1 MATTMYLESLI
12 ALGMRE
18 RSDEIMVIFATYI
31 AMSLPFPM
39 AILISACANALLSSM
54 PSPTVFYET

>member
-1 MATTMYLESLI
+1 MAATGYLKSLI

-18 RSDEIMVIFATYI
+18 RSDEIMVIFATSI
-31 AMSLPFPM
+31 AISLPLPM
-39 AILISACANALLSSM
+39 AIPTSAYANALLSSM